1 MTFATMVFAPL
12 TVFVSQPLLALAPA
26 ALFAVL
32 YRASNRRLAARG
44 RRGRID
50 GMRWS
55 AAFLFSLVLTP
66 VSADPIAAQRAPI
79 DGLEIFKGW
88 LDRVHPGYGRDE
100 GPARFRN
107 PTVEAAYPGR
117 RFYYV
122 LTYTRGTP
130 PPFRNGV
137 TVVAGIDD
145 NGAVT
150 PLDPASAASY
160 RPGLR
165 KVSTAIDARRAAAAV
180 LILVMGD
187 PGERRWQF
195 REKLFTVK
203 KENNGWVCNYRHG
216 AERYTSQV
224 TFDRNGVLTAIR
236 SNTPP
241 VP

>member
-12 TVFVSQPLLALAPA
+12 TVFVSQPLLALVPA

-44 RRGRID
+44 RRDRID

-55 AAFLFSLVLTP
+55 AAFLLSLVLTP

-107 PTVEAAYPGR
+107 AIVDAAYGGR
-117 RFYYV
+117 HFYYI
-122 LTYTRGTP
+122 LTYTRGIP
-130 PPFRNGV
+130 PPFRNGLS
-137 TVVAGIDD
+137 VVAQVDD
-145 NGAVT
+145 NGNVA
-150 PLDPASAASY
+150 PLNPSLPATY

-165 KVSTAIDARRAAAAV
+165 KVSTAKDARQAAAAV
-180 LILVMGD
+180 LILAMGD
-187 PGERRWQF
+187 PGERRWKVQ
-195 REKLFTVK
+195 ETLFTVK
-203 KENNGWVCNYRHG
+203 KDRTGWLCSYRHG

-224 TFDRNGVLTAIR
+224 TFDRDGVLTAIR